1 MRHVDP
7 IVSLSRTIRRLEVA
21 WLLASDREDLLTA
34 LHLGGALI
42 AAGDEFRELAPVSDE
57 GAAVVLREVAEIA
70 MLDTHE
76 YGDPAAAAI
85 ARTAR
90 RVARAV
96 KRGAYSARDIADLR
110 ALLPAAEQMDEVAT
124 IGLAAEL
131 RKVIAWLARPKVVVS

>member
-7 IVSLSRTIRRLEVA
+7 IISLSRTIRQLEVA
-21 WLLASDREDLLTA
+21 WLLASDRHDVLMA

-42 AAGDEFRELAPVSDE
+42 AAGDEFRELAPVSNE
-57 GAAVVLREVAEIA
+57 GAAVLLREVAETA
-70 MLDTHE
+70 MLDAHE
-76 YGDPAAAAI
+76 NGDPAAASM

-110 ALLPAAEQMDEVAT
+110 ALLPVAERMDDVAT
-124 IGLAAEL
+124 IGL
-131 RKVIAWLARPKVVVS
+131 